1 MLRCEAIMCK
11 ADEDEIICRDY
22 EGRAKVHSEYL
33 RIRLCGVLEITA
45 DSNVFYIRGDNLQ
58 LDIDDDGAIKIVG
71 GEK

>member
-1 MLRCEAIMCK
+1 MLRCETIMCE
-11 ADEDEIICRDY
+11 ADEYDIICRDHDRRI
-22 EGRAKVHSEYL
+22 EVHSGLL

-45 DSNVFYIRGDNLQ
+45 DSNIFYIRGDNLQ